1 MANQAWHL
9 IPVHAAYYEDH
20 PDRQS
25 CTAMLLHVP
34 GDFEDDPDHR
44 GIVILY
50 MYMHERSTRAFPL
63 KAPLRLHDLWRWA
76 GLELQCLRAS
86 SWECYAFLNG
96 DVILHGMD
104 YAIRHGDYLRI
115 QVEETRSRG
124 SRNQLLPLTEDERK
138 RKRDAQERQEH
149 DRWPKQPV
157 VAESLPRPSSSP
169 MPRTDHAGYWICAAW
184 VLMIAAGALMKMQCR
199 KKRVTRR
206 RTRRGVYQPT
216 GLFGS
221 DGTTM

>member
-1 MANQAWHL
+1 MRHTMKTTL
-9 IPVHAAYYEDH
+9 TGSHAQ
-20 PDRQS
+20 R
-25 CTAMLLHVP
+25 C
-34 GDFEDDPDHR
+34 F
-44 GIVILY
+44 Y
-50 MYMHERSTRAFPL
+50 MYQEILRMIRTTGALSSSTCTCMSAAPELSLL
-63 KAPLRLHDLWRWA
+63 KHHSDYMTYGDWG

-86 SWECYAFLNG
+86 SWECFAFLNG

-104 YAIRHGDYLRI
+104 YVIRHGDYVRI